1 MAPSIRFTIEELR
14 RYAADAGLGL
24 QLVVKEAFLFE
35 LAELLEGNGF
45 VLKGGTAINKVYLP
59 DHQRF
64 SEDLDYDTGQ
74 SKAKVR
80 EIVLGLGWD
89 VKQEY
94 FMSRSIGFLL
104 NYEFEGVK
112 DAVKVDFAFSINGA
126 YGRKQMASDFLP
138 VSKLVNV
145 YALMELNMQKEH
157 AFEDRIE
164 WKDIYDL
171 YWMNKLYPNEFKIRD
186 KDRFRAALNRLNVP
200 KTANSFIPVQKRTNW
215 AQVIET
221 MRLLSE

>member
-1 MAPSIRFTIEELR
+1 MASSIRFTIEELR
-14 RYAADAGLGL
+14 SYAAKAGLGL

-35 LAELLEGNGF
+35 LAELLEGNDF
-45 VLKGGTAINKVYLP
+45 ILKGGTAINKVYLP
-59 DHQRF
+59 AHQRF
-64 SEDLDYDTGQ
+64 SEDLDYDTNE

-80 EIVLGLGWD
+80 EIMRGLGWN

-94 FMSRSIGFLL
+94 FMRHSIGFLL
-104 NYEFEGVK
+104 SYEFEGIK
-112 DAVKVDFAFSINGA
+112 DVVKVDFAFSIKGA
-126 YGRKQMASDFLP
+126 YERKQMVSDFLP
-138 VSKLVNV
+138 ISKLVNV
-145 YALMELNMQKEH
+145 YTLRELNLQKEH

-171 YWMNKLYPNEFKIRD
+171 YWMNKLYPNEFEIHD
-186 KDRFRAALNRLNVP
+186 KNKFRVALNRISVP

-221 MRLLSE
+221 MRLISE